1 MSKLALL
8 PVIAVA
14 IAAVLSSILSWAMAR
29 HLEIT
34 DAQRAAVPRPRS
46 RPYGTSLPDSLIKR

>member
-14 IAAVLSSILSWAMAR
+14 IAAVLTMLSWAMAR

-34 DAQRAAVPRPRS
+34 DAQRAAASRPRS